1 MEQIRSSTITEF
13 NQVDVDYLMDTTR
26 SSESCVK
33 QALIDNNHDIIHAW
47 AALSYTEGSDSSMD
61 IDGDSFN
68 RIGDIVDLEPRS
80 LDAEF
85 EFLRSNPIV
94 FAPSPI
100 STQTMRIESPL
111 PFLAEMNSSSV
122 PTPVPTRDG
131 IEADKTT
138 DTKEEEDSC
147 VICLGSFDG
156 TRTTTTKCGHR
167 FHTDCIF
174 GNISSAPSN
183 KHACPLCRT
192 DMFSPITSKKEEDL
206 LEYAQMIEADNEE
219 RRERVHHLQS
229 AVLYLYDKC
238 EQQSFDLIETK
249 RDFKVD
255 DKEILALRNALCRSQ
270 QKLSSEVVIAGNESR
285 YRKCSQCKC
294 YGHNSRL
301 CMSIGSTFTKER
313 GRGNSL
319 LKFHYAF
326 NTELRSSEEIIESI
340 MPDGELHEEIN
351 EHFE

>member
-1 MEQIRSSTITEF
+1 METPNLSIESEF
-13 NQVDVDYLMDTTR
+13 NQEDVDYLMDETQ
-26 SSESCVK
+26 SSESRVK
-33 QALIDNNHDIIHAW
+33 QALIDNNHDPIHAL
-47 AALSYTEGSDSSMD
+47 AYMVSLEMSESSMD
-61 IDGDSFN
+61 IDEDSFMSSEATG
-68 RIGDIVDLEPRS
+68 ILEPRS

-85 EFLRSNPIV
+85 ESRGEPIV
-94 FAPSPI
+94 VDIPSI
-100 STQTMRIESPL
+100 STQVLRIESPL
-111 PFLAEMNSSSV
+111 PFSAEINSSSV
-122 PTPVPTRDG
+122 PAPVFARGG
-131 IEADKTT
+131 IEAKKTA
-138 DTKEEEDSC
+138 DTEEGEDSC
-147 VICLGSFDG
+147 VICLGSFEG
-156 TRTTTTKCGHR
+156 ARTTTTKCGHR

-183 KHACPLCRT
+183 KHACPLCRS
-192 DMFSPITSKKEEDL
+192 DMFSPITSTKEEEIR
-206 LEYAQMIEADNEE
+206 EYAQILEADNEE

-255 DKEILALRNALCRSQ
+255 DKEILALRNALSRSQ
-270 QKLSSEVVIAGNESR
+270 QKLSSEIVMASNESR

-313 GRGNSL
+313 VRGNSL

-326 NTELRSSEEIIESI
+326 NTEFRSSKDIIESI